1 MKPSVSLQYLA
12 TIGAD
17 SEHSV
22 PEILTLRRKTEPTIV
37 KIERDRL
44 LISPFTR
51 KVGETGHLAISD
63 I

>member
-1 MKPSVSLQYLA
+1 MKTYVDLQHIV

-17 SEHSV
+17 SKHSA
-22 PEILTLRRKTEPTIV
+22 PEILTLKRKKELTIV

-51 KVGETGHLAISD
+51 KVRETSHLAISD